1 MSCGNCGGE
10 HKKCMGCKLAWILIV
25 IGGLN
30 WGLVGLG
37 GLIGTNL
44 NVVNLI
50 FGSIPW
56 LESVIYLV
64 VGLATLMKV
73 LKLCKCCKGGTCD
86 APADGM
92 AK

>member
-1 MSCGNCGGE
+1 MTCDNCGGE
-10 HKKCMGCKLAWILIV
+10 HKRCGVCKLAWVLLV

-50 FGSIPW
+50 FGSWAW

-64 VGLATLMKV
+64 VGLATV
-73 LKLCKCCKGGTCD
+73 YKLFAKCKCHTCSTGTEQK
-86 APADGM
+86 M
-92 AK
+92 

>member
-10 HKKCMGCKLAWILIV
+10 HKCGVCKLVWLLVI

-37 GLIGTNL
+37 GLIGTDL
-44 NVVNLI
+44 NVVHLI
-50 FGSIPW
+50 FGSWAW
-56 LESVIYLV
+56 LESVVYLV
-64 VGLATLMKV
+64 VGLATLF
-73 LKLCKCCKGGTCD
+73 KLFAKCGCSKGTCP
-86 APADGM
+86 APE